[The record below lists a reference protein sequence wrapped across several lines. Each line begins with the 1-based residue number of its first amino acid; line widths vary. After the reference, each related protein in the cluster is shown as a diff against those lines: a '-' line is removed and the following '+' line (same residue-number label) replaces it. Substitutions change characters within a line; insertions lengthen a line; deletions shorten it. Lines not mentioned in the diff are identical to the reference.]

1 MSLLEQARK
10 NSDKNKSEHFTN
22 LVNKSIELAIEKIK
36 YKSERHHGIYENDS
50 IYLGE
55 ADYAKGVFRMK
66 NYVKI
71 ADKEVIKA
79 VGDYFRQ
86 EGFSV
91 CEDHR
96 TISWK

>member
-1 MSLLEQARK
+1 MSLIEQVRK

-36 YKSERHHGIYENDS
+36 YKSECHHGIYENDS
-50 IYLGE
+50 VYLSE
-55 ADYAKGVFRMK
+55 ADYAKGVFRMID
-66 NYVKI
+66 YVKRK
-71 ADKEVIKA
+71 DKEVIKA

-86 EGFSV
+86 EGFTVS
-91 CEDHR
+91 ENHR